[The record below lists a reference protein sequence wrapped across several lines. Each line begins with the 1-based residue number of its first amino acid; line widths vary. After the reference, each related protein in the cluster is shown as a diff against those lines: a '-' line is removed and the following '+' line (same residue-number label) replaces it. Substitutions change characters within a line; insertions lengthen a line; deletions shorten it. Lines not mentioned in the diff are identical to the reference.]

1 MRRKS
6 ALWDKTFLLTLVTL
20 MVPMILQNLLTLGT
34 QMMDSIMLGQLGQN
48 ELSASSLEPAF
59 FHFQPAD
66 FRHGIRFQRFKR
78 PVLGQAGYPLDQDHH
93 LDLFKG
99 CLYRQHPAGGGGHA
113 LPPGR
118 DGRLHQ

>member
-48 ELSASSLEPAF
+48 ELSASSLAN
-59 FHFQPAD
+59 QP
-66 FRHGIRFQRFKR
+66 FSFST
-78 PVLGQAGYPLDQDHH
+78 
-93 LDLFKG
+93 
-99 CLYRQHPAGGGGHA
+99 C
-113 LPPGR
+113 
-118 DGRLHQ
+118 